1 MAEASTHPT
10 AGRRRRD
17 KGPPSMPT
25 LPRLDRVS
33 DTECGHSD
41 DSAGEKEAKRQRS
54 EPTTP
59 VSTSG
64 RLPYDYDAV
73 MGITKVG
80 TKEVEG
86 FGEDLDTSEYH
97 DAAEEPIRKDESD
110 DTVEPQR
117 LSDFQGGYGSS
128 SLKECIE
135 LLTATTRNTP
145 APLDSGDG
153 QKAAIPPQVMSP
165 NVEGTLIDAHQQLSS
180 GSNSQ
185 EAPPVIPPVDGSN
198 SQGTSQVKD
207 EPLSQ
212 VKCESPEEAKAESS
226 SPAREVKV
234 EHEESETKGETATSV
249 KQEEHAPEPDS
260 EDSYTAERV
269 VEVVQRLLN
278 AQSEEYGSF
287 GEERGTVSPNGNPRR
302 GASVPETSRGQ
313 DYGPY
318 APQGAR
324 RVRGGYDSPDPFLFS
339 TTIFL
344 EHEAAADEEHDSM
357 LNLQRRLRCAEHN
370 VETLRTRLTQVA
382 DLRDTHGIRRDHRAI
397 VTRLDEVEEYA
408 SARTFREFMVKI
420 HRLESMLVDNDGGTV
435 GEAIRLC
442 SRRLD
447 QQQAVLD
454 DMQGR
459 VRAQEGNWEW
469 SEENSENISGRENR
483 NANRRRRRVIP
494 PQEVFR
500 SPMPRRQPPPQTPEA
515 TVTPAVDVG
524 QQAVHRLHAAYNQCV
539 NRTGQLEHR
548 FDQFRFAIHRD
559 AGDLAILVE
568 GHDQNISAHCRE
580 LRRLSE
586 SIQEV
591 QARLTGIDTFTKTI
605 VERNHQVY
613 QTMDQNN
620 QSQTASTVGIIKEQQ
635 DLRKMVEELARRF
648 DQSQDSPSTPKG
660 DTSTGV
666 LLDIGDLKTKVARLT
681 EDYVQMDGDVSF
693 LKSLHESIEALGAQI
708 VKWNHRFPELEG
720 TDEDGEK
727 LPTASEVREELLDLD
742 NTCYAKFRH
751 FTDKIKAL
759 EGMITTLQNSRE
771 ESWEAVSNRV
781 STLVESSVTS
791 LSGRVTELEQA
802 LHSQRTTPMQSDDVG
817 AETETWAA
825 SEQVIWAELDKV
837 KEQAQRVPQLYELFE
852 TIRQAQSSNEK
863 HLAALRKF
871 AKHVEQH
878 LEQIAKG
885 ASPPKATHQSVVN
898 VSDQGV
904 SQTYVPGASAS
915 SLAIPVASI
924 QIPTPPTVTPPPI
937 PPPRDQLSSQSQAS
951 SNSPQSQSRQKPH
964 FSTVASQVRAGAIR
978 MDITNPEEWAAG
990 DVAVIRNQEAKKV
1003 RDIGSLIFET
1013 PIQYDYEEGVEVRSL
1028 LSTEQLEE
1036 LDGRLAIVDT
1046 NSVSGTRVVRFWV
1059 DEPPS
1064 RDVSSSD
1071 IRTSPPTENR
1081 NPETPVRDH
1090 GRGGC
1095 SRESPEFGGGVDY
1108 HDLDPPRREQLP
1120 ENHRESPPRSR
1131 QTNIPPEDQN
1141 PRGCSLHSME
1151 PLRDWFCR
1159 GADMT
1164 SASEFE
1170 ASLCL
1175 LEEDPPDIREYNA
1188 NIREERWTHFSLEG
1202 VQFPAMTV
1210 DVIQRGEALAVF
1222 ERDLIIHFQQIS
1234 RAAALYVRALLGGV
1248 KRALEVYRRVD
1259 VVTHTYPWSAQTTEE
1274 KWHSHAEGALMVALS
1289 SLKLPAEAWKSA
1301 RILRAI
1307 PNCRLVL
1314 MMAYHFLSPALS
1326 VEETGLMAYLQS
1338 PPEAGPSVTQVTT
1351 GLQNW
1356 KCAGRRLVEIGGRL
1370 PTSTQLH
1377 QAFVKILSKHLA
1389 SNKKVNFAFQKES
1402 SNLPLMNPSPAEIVD
1417 LFSFVEATLIQYATV
1432 AGHFPAA
1439 TAASAKAKPKRA
1451 NKVEIPTEEVKNETQ
1466 ANATGPITPRPKP
1479 KAQPKN
1485 VAQPTPP
1492 KVEPKPQETNK
1503 GGKGSGKGKRG
1514 RSESRPEKRKQ
1525 QCIYFF
1531 RGQCQRGDK
1540 CKYEHQVGDDGQP
1553 VPVAPE
1559 ILKRFEDAVKKYN
1572 ETPVTAKPKAAPR
1585 GGVSSSMLILESEV
1599 TEHGIVLNAAEARD
1613 QDEHYAMVDSGTN
1626 AIILPLHPSMEG
1638 EIAECQVPSATVTG
1652 PIVQIYD
1659 FNGSKRLVVALP
1671 QSTIL
1676 VSQEWLTTIAEW
1688 KFTSGPKSGS
1698 GTECRVTPAGSTKSY
1713 VLSIRNGLPYLS
1725 KDLFWLAM
1733 EHLAKRAELV
1743 QGHSWE
1749 ELKDML
1755 EKLAREPHPQVYS
1768 IKSVEV
1774 PEPPSVV
1781 FTAVPR
1787 TQHFVPSEV
1796 RDVIMKRFEDLK
1808 PTHNP
1813 NRGRVTNSAVSL
1825 TFGAQTGRGSERSC
1839 IIKRTLEPVY
1849 QDLIGKVHELAQNAA
1864 GAALPYLG
1872 IQILKL
1878 EAGQELNQHRDY
1890 HNHPE
1895 YPNHT
1900 MKFGTYSGG
1909 SLQMLRYGRWTSY
1922 DCNKQWLS
1930 FDALRFVHRVLPVT
1944 SGKRYSITLYTPG
1957 KLERLTAQDWDK
1969 LAKAGFPI
1977 YLYEPLPAQMRRLAT
1992 PSQVMKLVSDA
2003 KKTQFGHVSRI
2014 EAKKQS
2020 YHRSEKALVN
2030 HFLQSD
2036 QSDDLFWQDIPL
2048 PSVADPQEENLLRP
2062 KSLFEHCA
2070 DAREFMDEFDLN
2082 DGFDNQTIKLMR
2094 VHGHM
2099 TRMIGYFQAMLSHA
2113 ENDDRHGYLWT
2124 LTSMFRLVCVMAN
2137 EGELASIFS
2146 AACSLKHATDMKKSF
2161 ATQDEAF
2168 DKAKQIGL
2176 TPEQAARSI
2185 AETPHGRFTLYD
2197 QKKDEIAKSDD
2208 WKPPDFRSLIQAAR
2222 TEAGKSELSCVID
2235 DTRSA
2240 VQARPMILSDDTKQ
2254 SDYTFAH
2261 CVATSVQTDDMAD
2274 DSTPDELAQTIESHL
2289 WLANLEISSGI
2300 AKAMS
2305 TTSQMPRDPH
2315 PDGPT
2320 TMTWHQLE
2328 DAYQTIVEGHR
2339 NRSVSTMLK
2348 GVVANMHSLCKFS
2361 REAGFL
2367 PYIGHAHYIYECYLK
2382 SQINSSS
2389 PPSGCDL
2396 STVWS
2401 LQVDLDKDLPRA
2413 CSLALKPSL

>member
-1 MAEASTHPT
+1 
-10 AGRRRRD
+10 
-17 KGPPSMPT
+17 MPT

-97 DAAEEPIRKDESD
+97 DAAEEPSRKDESD

-135 LLTATTRNTP
+135 LLTATTKNTP
-145 APLDSGDG
+145 APLDSGDD
-153 QKAAIPPQVMSP
+153 QKSVAPPQVMSP
-165 NVEGTLIDAHQQLSS
+165 SVEGTLIDAHQQLSS

-185 EAPPVIPPVDGSN
+185 EVPPVIPPVDGSN
-198 SQGTSQVKD
+198 SQEKSQVKD

-382 DLRDTHGIRRDHRAI
+382 DLRDTQGIRRDHRAI

-515 TVTPAVDVG
+515 TVTPTVDVG

-559 AGDLAILVE
+559 AGDLAILVQ
-568 GHDQNISAHCRE
+568 GHDQNISAHCRD

-586 SIQEV
+586 SLQEV
-591 QARLTGIDTFTKTI
+591 QARLTGIDTFVKTI
-605 VERNHQVY
+605 GEHNHQVY

-708 VKWNHRFPELEG
+708 VKWNQRFPELEG
-720 TDEDGEK
+720 TDEDGDK

-915 SLAIPVASI
+915 SLATPVASI

-964 FSTVASQVRAGAIR
+964 FSTVVSQVRAGAIR
-978 MDITNPEEWAAG
+978 MDISNPEEWAAG

-1036 LDGRLAIVDT
+1036 LDGRLAVVDT
-1046 NSVSGTRVVRFWV
+1046 NSVSGMRVVRFWV

-1071 IRTSPPTENR
+1071 IRTSPHTENR

-1314 MMAYHFLSPALS
+1314 MMSYHFLSPALS

-1503 GGKGSGKGKRG
+1503 GGKGTGKGKRG

-1572 ETPVTAKPKAAPR
+1572 ETPATAKPKAAPR

-1796 RDVIMKRFEDLK
+1796 RDVIVKRFEDLK

-1872 IQILKL
+1872 IQILRL

-1909 SLQMLRYGRWTSY
+1909 SLQMLRHGRWTSY

-2020 YHRSEKALVN
+2020 YHRSEKALIN

-2274 DSTPDELAQTIESHL
+2274 HSTPDELAQTIESHL